1 MYFLSWN
8 LIPRETCQALVT
20 REAEYV
26 KWEKETRSRKV
37 LANGYRLDGFL
48 ALRWGLAPYSVHR
61 PRPQAAGC
69 RVCMPAFQ
77 TDYGISSTA
86 ITPGTVGFAY
96 LTGGLGS
103 YFSCCLIIVQEA
115 NFPNSS
121 ISELVS
127 GVILTAII
135 IVRALSFFF

>member
-1 MYFLSWN
+1 MGKGNSEQEGAGKWL
-8 LIPRETCQALVT
+8 QAG
-20 REAEYV
+20 
-26 KWEKETRSRKV
+26 WISRP
-37 LANGYRLDGFL
+37 
-48 ALRWGLAPYSVHR
+48 ALGPGPLLCAQT
-61 PRPQAAGC
+61 QAAGC